1 MTSRGA
7 GTANLAV
14 AMTQDVPAP
23 SASVESFVVL
33 PCEAASVAA
42 GRRFV
47 SAFLADL
54 QLEWL
59 RDEAV
64 LLTSELLTNCVL
76 HGHGRPRL
84 AVRWCPPDIEVA
96 VTDDGTWARRRMGVD
111 LGATSGRGLQ
121 IVDRLALAS
130 GARESSAGTTLW
142 FTLRM
147 LPVSLPA
154 PRNGVESDDGRR

>member
-7 GTANLAV
+7 GTADLGV
-14 AMTQDVPAP
+14 AMTQEVQAVPAP
-23 SASVESFVVL
+23 METFVVL
-33 PCEAASVAA
+33 PREAASVSA

-47 SAFLADL
+47 SALLAEL

-84 AVRWCPPDIEVA
+84 AVRWRPPDIEIA
-96 VTDDGTWARRRMGVD
+96 VTDDGSWVPQQTGVD

-121 IVDRLALAS
+121 LVDELALQS
-130 GARESSAGTTLW
+130 GTRETSGGTTIW

-154 PRNGVESDDGRR
+154 PRSSADSD

>member
-7 GTANLAV
+7 GSADLTLVTGRDASA
-14 AMTQDVPAP
+14 VPAP
-23 SASVESFVVL
+23 VEGLIVL
-33 PCEAASVAA
+33 PGEPASVAV

-47 SAFLADL
+47 SGFLDDL
-54 QLEWL
+54 HLAWR

-64 LLTSELLTNCVL
+64 LLTSELLTNCIL

-84 AVRWCPPDIEVA
+84 AVRWRPPDLEVA
-96 VTDDGTWARRRMGVD
+96 VTDDGSWAPPQLGLD

-121 IVDRLALAS
+121 ILEQVALRS
-130 GARESSAGTTLW
+130 GTRESTAGTTIW

-147 LPVSLPA
+147 LPVSLPG
-154 PRNGVESDDGRR
+154 PRTSVESDDWRT